1 MFIQNEACSRE
12 KLSQTF
18 TDLHNCFD
26 QSFFG
31 STTVGGL
38 SVREAD
44 LVLNPSVVFYLTAES
59 TVTVL
64 TILNNG
70 LLVTCCEFS

>member
-1 MFIQNEACSRE
+1 MSVFIQNKACSRE
-12 KLSQTF
+12 KQSQTF

-31 STTVGGL
+31 SQTVVGL
-38 SVREAD
+38 LVCVAD
-44 LVLNPSVVFYLTAES
+44 LVLEPFSIKSYTSQQSLMLQF
-59 TVTVL
+59 

-70 LLVTCCEFS
+70 MLVTG